1 MASSTIEP
9 MPQTI
14 EAYKTLAQRD
24 LELIEEQ
31 QREIGRLK
39 GELNERKQQLVSA
52 KIRAQKLAG
61 MFNTLTM
68 ESER

>member
-1 MASSTIEP
+1 MSSSTIEP

-14 EAYKTLAQRD
+14 EAYKALAQRD

-61 MFNTLTM
+61 MITNT
-68 ESER
+68 ENE